1 MREVR
6 KRLFMLSV
14 VLCAVVGVTLADEP
28 VRVDARFEPAEVV
41 VGDHLDLVFEVEAE
55 RGCEVAFPEIND
67 EFADGYIELLRERD
81 IERVEGAE
89 ERVLLRK
96 RYRMIAFEVGEF
108 RFDSLGVLYAS
119 EGVIDTAFVDAPINL
134 FVASIPADTTQT
146 TIYDI
151 KPPMETPLMVEEFGG
166 YVVYSLFGLA
176 VLASLV
182 YMFTRL
188 RRREQQEVVILP
200 AEPAHVTA
208 IRALETLHNR
218 KLWQNSKYKEYYT
231 RLSDILREY
240 LDGRYGV
247 SAMEMTTEEILSAI
261 RKLSLSEKHS
271 SMIAALL
278 RESDL
283 VKFAKYIPEEDAPE
297 TDYYNVYYFVEETK
311 EAAEEAVDPEERE
324 LNDEKNAL
332 E

>member
-1 MREVR
+1 
-6 KRLFMLSV
+6 MLSV
-14 VLCAVVGVTLADEP
+14 VLCAVVGVTFADEP

-41 VGDHLDLVFEVEAE
+41 VGDHLDLVFEVDAAN
-55 RGCEVAFPEIND
+55 GCEVAFPELNE
-67 EFADGYIELLRERD
+67 EFADGYIELLE
-81 IERVEGAE
+81 EKRVEKVGQE
-89 ERVLLRK
+89 EDRTLLRK

-119 EGVIDTAFVDAPINL
+119 EGVIDTAFVTSPL
-134 FVASIPADTTQT
+134 SLLVETIPADTTQT

-151 KPPMETPLMVEEFGG
+151 KGPMEAPLVLEEFGG
-166 YVVYSLFGLA
+166 YVLYALFGLA
-176 VLASLV
+176 VLASLI
-182 YMFTRL
+182 YMFMRL
-188 RRREQQEVVILP
+188 RKREQGESVILLP
-200 AEPAHVTA
+200 SEPSHVTA
-208 IRALETLHNR
+208 IRALEALHNR
-218 KLWQNSKYKEYYT
+218 KLWQNSRFKEYYT
-231 RLSDILREY
+231 QLSDILREY

-311 EAAEEAVDPEERE
+311 EAAEEAVDPEARE
-324 LNDEKNAL
+324 LTDDLNGKE
-332 E
+332 